1 MAPAFRSLRD
11 LQLPQENMR
20 KFIPFFPTSSTA
32 FAASAL
38 MLVACSDGG
47 ETSTSTGGGPAI
59 GTNTGGSFETGSGG
73 AAATGGETASGGDM
87 AGTGGEA
94 AGTGG
99 DAQATGGMPATDPLT
114 LASGLNELLLDRPCE
129 SSTSLPLGNGATC
142 LLDGDLHVETDLTF
156 GGEAGTNYLVTLR
169 VRGIWEPTKIVG
181 GTTPTPNVPL
191 MVGGDVE
198 PGASDSSAINYQQ
211 FSIEVASPVE
221 KYWLNNH
228 GYVAHD
234 IHKEDYE
241 MTMTVE
247 GGTSVKVIANDGNDR
262 QIANFPQESFS
273 DLPPYDQTPTLGQF
287 LRLDVVKVE
296 LAE

>member
-1 MAPAFRSLRD
+1 
-11 LQLPQENMR
+11 
-20 KFIPFFPTSSTA
+20 
-32 FAASAL
+32 
-38 MLVACSDGG
+38 MLIACSDGG
-47 ETSTSTGGGPAI
+47 EVSPSTGGGPAL
-59 GTNTGGSFETGSGG
+59 GTSSGGSLEMGTGG
-73 AAATGGETASGGDM
+73 AASTGGETATGATNPGGD
-87 AGTGGEA
+87 GVSTGGEA
-94 AGTGG
+94 TGTGG
-99 DAQATGGMPATDPLT
+99 STQATGGMPAVDPLAF
-114 LASGLNELLLDRPCE
+114 ASELDELLLDRPCE
-129 SSTSLPLGNGATC
+129 SGTSLPLGDGATC
-142 LLDGDLHVETDLTF
+142 LLDGDLHVENELTF

-198 PGASDSSAINYQQ
+198 PGVSDSSAINYQQ
-211 FSIEVASPVE
+211 FSIDVASPAE
-221 KYWLNNH
+221 KYWLNHH

-241 MTMTVE
+241 MTMIVE
-247 GGTSVKVIANDGNDR
+247 GGSTVKVIANDGNER